1 MRKRRKRCWL
11 NLKNKLFFAL
21 TRARSV
27 EKLLLAW
34 QKVCAEIE
42 KKNMPTESE
51 KAQLTR
57 MTPVFD
63 GQVQNAL
70 SMTAK

>member
-1 MRKRRKRCWL
+1 MKKRRKRCCL
-11 NLKNKLFFAL
+11 SLKNKLFFVL

-27 EKLLLAW
+27 EKLLPAW

-42 KKNMPTESE
+42 KKNRLTESE

-57 MTPVFD
+57 MIPVFD

-70 SMTAK
+70 SMTEK

>member
-1 MRKRRKRCWL
+1 
-11 NLKNKLFFAL
+11 
-21 TRARSV
+21 
-27 EKLLLAW
+27 
-34 QKVCAEIE
+34 
-42 KKNMPTESE
+42 MPTESE